1 MAVIDVVK
9 WNAPNNVY
17 AWKFPSEE
25 LSTWSQLIVSESQEA
40 VLLLGG
46 QMFGP
51 FGPGRHTLS
60 TENIPGL
67 TSLIK
72 IPLGGKSPFTAEV
85 WFVSK
90 TMPLDVKWGTSDPIQ
105 VMDPQFNIMVPIR
118 AYGQFGLQI
127 DNTKKFLIK
136 LTGTMSSFDRET
148 MSSHFKGLILTKT
161 KTVIASCIIK
171 SKVPVLQISA
181 SLNDISNI
189 LKDEISKE
197 MSEFGIKTI
206 NFYVNS
212 INVPENDPAVI
223 KLKESLAKKAEMNI
237 LGFNYQQ
244 ERSFDVLQGAAENPG
259 SGQSGLMG
267 AGIGLGMG
275 VGLGGSFGGMMGQ
288 MGQQLQTTGVIICS
302 SCNAQ
307 NPDKGKFCLSCGKS
321 LMENHNASNPESDL
335 VECDKC
341 KIKSKKGGK
350 FCPNCGRD
358 LFKKCKCGKEI
369 LSGSKFCPDCGTAQI

>member
-60 TENIPGL
+60 TENIPLL

-72 IPLGGKSPFTAEV
+72 IPFGGKSPFTAEV
-85 WFVSK
+85 WFVNK

-105 VMDPQFNIMVPIR
+105 IMDPQFNIMVPVR

-136 LTGTMSSFDRET
+136 LVGTMASFDRET
-148 MSSHFKGLILTKT
+148 MSSYFKGLILTKT
-161 KTVIASCIIK
+161 KTAIASCIIK

-181 SLNDISNI
+181 LLNDISNL

-237 LGFNYQQ
+237 LGFTYQQ
-244 ERSFDVLQGAAENPG
+244 ERSFDVLQGAAENSG

-302 SCNAQ
+302 ACNAQ
-307 NPDKGKFCLSCGKS
+307 NTDKGKFCLSCGKPIT
-321 LMENHNASNPESDL
+321 EKHNASNPESDL
-335 VECDKC
+335 IECDKC
-341 KIKSKKGGK
+341 KIKSKKGAK
-350 FCPNCGRD
+350 FCPNCGKD
-358 LFKKCKCGKEI
+358 PIKKCKCGKEI
-369 LSGSKFCPDCGTAQI
+369 SPEGKFCPDCGTSQI